1 MPAKDRHHDLV
12 VRALARAG
20 WHVVAEQLA
29 VILPTRRL
37 WIDIQATQE
46 PSRQIVLVEV
56 KGFENMP
63 SPVDYLAAA
72 VGQYVLYL
80 AALEYTQSDAVLYMA
95 VPTAAFTGILNEEL
109 GQQAIRRA
117 GIKLMV
123 FDPATEEIV
132 QWIP

>member
-1 MPAKDRHHDLV
+1 VPAKDRHHDIV
-12 VRALARAG
+12 VRALAKSG

-37 WIDIQATQE
+37 WIDIQAIQE

-72 VGQYVLYL
+72 VGQYVLCL
-80 AALEYTQSDAVLYMA
+80 AALEYTENPAVLYMA
-95 VPTAAFTGILNEEL
+95 VPVAAFTGILSEEL
-109 GQQAIRRA
+109 GRQAIRRA
-117 GIKLMV
+117 DIKLMV
-123 FDPATEEIV
+123 FNPATEEIV